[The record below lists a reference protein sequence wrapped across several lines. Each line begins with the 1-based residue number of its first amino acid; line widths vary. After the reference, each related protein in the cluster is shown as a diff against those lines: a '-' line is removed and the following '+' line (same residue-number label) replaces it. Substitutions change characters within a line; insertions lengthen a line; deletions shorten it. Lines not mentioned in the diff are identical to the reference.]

1 VAPGEIS
8 FDGHD
13 PLAYVCSDRK
23 SQLAIEY
30 CRRLRERSPDRWV
43 FWIHA
48 SNIDRTE
55 QGYREIAER
64 VKIPGC
70 TDPKQNIF
78 ELVARWLRDESKGRW
93 LLVLDNVDDDAV
105 LSTPQTSASMA
116 QVSGGDAQL
125 RRPLSAY
132 LPQSEN
138 GAILITTRT
147 RSVATTLVEA
157 RDAIVVNPMNDTD
170 AVTLLKKKLEKPT
183 GDGDLQELAQILE
196 YVPLAIVQA
205 AAYIQQ
211 KGARYSVRQYIEAFQ
226 RSEKQKTGLLDYE
239 AGSLRRDPDAKNSII
254 TTWQISFDDIREKW
268 PASAD
273 LLSLMSY
280 FDRQGI
286 PEDALKVQPQEA
298 KQKQDDVG
306 DDEKDEDQDNEEDSA
321 SEGNDDDM
329 F

>member
-1 VAPGEIS
+1 M
-8 FDGHD
+8 
-13 PLAYVCSDRK
+13 
-23 SQLAIEY
+23 
-30 CRRLRERSPDRWV
+30 
-43 FWIHA
+43 
-48 SNIDRTE
+48 
-55 QGYREIAER
+55 
-64 VKIPGC
+64 
-70 TDPKQNIF
+70 
-78 ELVARWLRDESKGRW
+78 ARWLRDESKGRW

-105 LSTPQTSASMA
+105 LSTPQTSALMA
-116 QVSGGDAQL
+116 HVSGGDAQL

-138 GAILITTRT
+138 GVILITTRT

-170 AVTLLKKKLEKPT
+170 AVTLLKKKLDKPT
-183 GDGDLQELAQILE
+183 RDSDLQELAQILE
-196 YVPLAIVQA
+196 YMLLAIVQA

-226 RSEKQKTGLLDYE
+226 RNEKQKTGLLDYE

-280 FDRQGI
+280 FDR
-286 PEDALKVQPQEA
+286 
-298 KQKQDDVG
+298 
-306 DDEKDEDQDNEEDSA
+306 
-321 SEGNDDDM
+321 
-329 F
+329 